1 MYRAFCSLTR
11 SCARSTRGLAKQS
24 DTDASAPL
32 RFPAWMSATMD
43 GDRLSAAMAATSA
56 CLREPDVARPEH
68 CRRFPRP
75 TTRSAVPTDGETTAE
90 AQKRRSRDAIAATG
104 MSRAE
109 HCPRGRRGRSDLQ
122 RGGDARRLASRKRFS
137 TMPLR
142 NSGARNWRT
151 SWCLAGRSRPGCRRR
166 SGADGLSTSRFS

>member
-1 MYRAFCSLTR
+1 MYRTSCSLTR
-11 SCARSTRGLAKQS
+11 SCARSTRGSAKQS

-43 GDRLSAAMAATSA
+43 GGRLSAAMAATSA
-56 CLREPDVARPEH
+56 CLRGPGGARPER

-75 TTRSAVPTDGETTAE
+75 TTRFAVPTDGETTAE
-90 AQKRRSRDAIAATG
+90 AQKRRSRNTTTG

-122 RGGDARRLASRKRFS
+122 RGGDARRPASRKRFS

-151 SWCLAGRSRPGCRRR
+151 SWCLAGRPRPGCRRR